1 MKKIVVLICFFAS
14 FFIYAQDDKTEPDNQ
29 ILQVPKPT
37 FWDNVYFGGGI
48 GLGFAQNSTT
58 INISPGAIY
67 DFQNGFALGVS
78 FGYLY
83 SKIDDFKS
91 NVFTPGII
99 ALYNPAEKIQLS
111 AQFEHLFVNQTFAG
125 SSSSSFDYS
134 ALYLGVAYRI
144 GWAAFGVRY
153 DVLFN
158 ERDSIFVSAFSPIVR
173 IYF

>member
-1 MKKIVVLICFFAS
+1 MA
-14 FFIYAQDDKTEPDNQ
+14 
-29 ILQVPKPT
+29 
-37 FWDNVYFGGGI
+37 
-48 GLGFAQNSTT
+48 
-58 INISPGAIY
+58 PGAIY
-67 DFQNGFALGVS
+67 DFQNGFALGLS

-83 SKIDDFKS
+83 SEVDDFKS

-99 ALYNPAEKIQLS
+99 ALYNPVEKIQLS
-111 AQFEHLFVNQTFAG
+111 AQFEHLFVNQTFEG
-125 SSSSSFDYS
+125 FKSTFDYS
-134 ALYLGVAYRI
+134 ALYLGVAYRV